1 MKTQQQ
7 ITRANAQ
14 DLLLEAKVAIN
25 TLVELGPDYAIWQ
38 NTQHSFKVL
47 NKIKKELQYVG

>member
-25 TLVELGPDYAIWQ
+25 TLVKLGPDYAIWQ
-38 NTQHSFKVL
+38 NAQHSFKVL

>member
-1 MKTQQQ
+1 MKTQQET
-7 ITRANAQ
+7 TRANAQ
-14 DLLLEAKVAIN
+14 DLLLDAKVAIN

-38 NTQHSFKVL
+38 NAQHSFKVL